1 MFDPGAMGTLVLGL
15 DRQRRQRELGAME
28 SPSRPVPAPG
38 RRSGLS
44 IALALA
50 RVLRVMADRLDP
62 KPTSTAVSAAR

>member
-15 DRQRRQRELGAME
+15 ARQRRQQERAME

-44 IALALA
+44 IALAIA
-50 RVLRVMADRLDP
+50 RVLRVTADRLDP
-62 KPTSTAVSAAR
+62 KPTSAAASAAR